1 MANKKVQPK
10 KAVVKQVDLEESI
23 NEVVT
28 SVEPTETTKDWQPV
42 KPTEPVEPEWEI
54 KDRLYYLT
62 GRDTPLTLTIPGK
75 HTRKHALLYFDEKTR
90 KQKEIRYATNHDSPF
105 KEEQEGEATMGHIM
119 FRDGDLRVPKEKQN
133 LQKLLSLYHP
143 LRNRLY
149 QEYDPVEEAYDDLEM
164 LDLQTDAAVFAREMD
179 IDDAEAILRVEMG
192 TAVNQLSSKEIKR
205 DLRLFANRN
214 PKLFLD
220 LAQDDNV
227 GLRNTA
233 IKAAEA
239 GIITLSQDQRTFS
252 WASTGRK
259 LMSVP
264 FDENPYSAM
273 AAYFKTDEGM
283 EVFRSIE
290 KKFL

>member
-1 MANKKVQPK
+1 MANKKAQPK
-10 KAVVKQVDLEESI
+10 KAVAKQVDLEESI
-23 NEVVT
+23 NEVVAT
-28 SVEPTETTKDWQPV
+28 VEPTETTKDWQTV
-42 KPTEPVEPEWEI
+42 KPTEPVKPEWEI
-54 KDRLYYLT
+54 KDRIYYLSGT
-62 GRDTPLTLTIPGK
+62 STPLTLTIPGK
-75 HTRKHALLYFDEKTR
+75 HTRKHALSYFDEKTGR
-90 KQKEIRYATNHDSPF
+90 QKEIRYATNHDSPF
-105 KEEQEGEATMGHIM
+105 KEEQDGEATMGHIM
-119 FRDGDLRVPKEKQN
+119 FRNGDLRVPKEQQN

-143 LRNRLY
+143 LRNRIY
-149 QEYDPVEEAYDDLEM
+149 EEYDPVEEAYDDLEL

-192 TAVNQLSSKEIKR
+192 TTVNQLSSKEIKR

-214 PKLFLD
+214 PELFLQ
-220 LAQDDNV
+220 LAQDENV
-227 GLRNTA
+227 GLRNIA
-233 IKAAEA
+233 IKATESN
-239 GIITLSQDQRTFS
+239 IISLSQDQRTFS
-252 WASTGRK
+252 WASTNRK

>member
-28 SVEPTETTKDWQPV
+28 AVEPTETTKDWQPV

-233 IKAAEA
+233 IKATEA
-239 GIITLSQDQRTFS
+239 GIISLSQDQRTFS

>member
-1 MANKKVQPK
+1 MANKKAQPK
-10 KAVVKQVDLEESI
+10 KAVAKQVDLEESI

-28 SVEPTETTKDWQPV
+28 SVEPTETTKDWQHV
-42 KPTEPVEPEWEI
+42 ETAKPIKPEWEI

-149 QEYDPVEEAYDDLEM
+149 QEYDPVEEAYDDLEQ

-179 IDDAEAILRVEMG
+179 IDQAEAILRVELG
-192 TAVNQLSSKEIKR
+192 SAVSELSSKEIKR

-214 PKLFLD
+214 PALFLD
-220 LAQDDNV
+220 LAQDENV
-227 GLRNTA
+227 GLRNIA
-233 IKAAEA
+233 IKATESN
-239 GIITLSQDQRTFS
+239 IISLSQDQRTFS
-252 WASTGRK
+252 WASNGRK

>member
-1 MANKKVQPK
+1 MAHK
-10 KAVVKQVDLEESI
+10 KAQPSKTVAKQVDLEESI
-23 NEVVT
+23 NEVGT
-28 SVEPTETTKDWQPV
+28 LAEPTKERKAV
-42 KPTEPVEPEWEI
+42 ESTEPIKPEWEI

-75 HTRKHALLYFDEKTR
+75 HTQKHALLYFDQETKT
-90 KQKEIRYATNHDSPF
+90 QKEIRYATNHDSPF
-105 KEEQEGEATMGHIM
+105 KSEQDGEATMGHIM
-119 FRDGDLRVPKEKQN
+119 FRNGDLRVPKEKQN

-143 LRNRLY
+143 LKGRIY
-149 QEYDPVEEAYDDLEM
+149 QEFDPVEEAFDDLEL

-179 IDDAEAILRVEMG
+179 IDAAEAILRVEMG
-192 TAVNQLSSKEIKR
+192 SAVNKLSSKEIKR

-233 IKAAEA
+233 IKATEA
-239 GIITLSQDQRTFS
+239 NIISLSQDQRTFS
-252 WASTGRK
+252 WTSTGRK

-290 KKFL
+290 KKFN

>member
-1 MANKKVQPK
+1 
-10 KAVVKQVDLEESI
+10 
-23 NEVVT
+23 
-28 SVEPTETTKDWQPV
+28 
-42 KPTEPVEPEWEI
+42 
-54 KDRLYYLT
+54 
-62 GRDTPLTLTIPGK
+62 
-75 HTRKHALLYFDEKTR
+75 
-90 KQKEIRYATNHDSPF
+90 
-105 KEEQEGEATMGHIM
+105 MGHIM
-119 FRDGDLRVPKEKQN
+119 FRNGDLRVPKEKQN

-143 LRNRLY
+143 LRGRLY
-149 QEYDPVEEAYDDLEM
+149 QEYDPVEEAFDDLEM

-179 IDDAEAILRVEMG
+179 IDDAEAILRVEIG
-192 TAVNQLSSKEIKR
+192 SEVSKLSSKEIKR

-214 PKLFLD
+214 PELFLE

-233 IKAAEA
+233 IKATEA
-239 GIITLSQDQRTFS
+239 NIISLSQDQRTFTWTS
-252 WASTGRK
+252 NGRK

>member
-10 KAVVKQVDLEESI
+10 KAVAKQVDLEESI

-28 SVEPTETTKDWQPV
+28 AVEPTETTKDWQPV

-54 KDRLYYLT
+54 KDRIYYLSGT
-62 GRDTPLTLTIPGK
+62 STPLTLTIPCK
-75 HTRKHALLYFDEKTR
+75 HTRKHALLYFDEKTG
-90 KQKEIRYATNHDSPF
+90 KQKELRYATNHDSPF
-105 KEEQEGEATMGHIM
+105 KEEQDGEATMGHIM
-119 FRDGDLRVPKEKQN
+119 FRNGDLRVPKEQQN

-143 LRNRLY
+143 AKNRIY
-149 QEYDPVEEAYDDLEM
+149 EEYDPVEEAYDDLEL

-179 IDDAEAILRVEMG
+179 IDQAEAILRVELG
-192 TAVNQLSSKEIKR
+192 SAVSELSSKEIKR

-214 PKLFLD
+214 PELFLD

-227 GLRNTA
+227 ELRNTA
-233 IKAAEA
+233 IKATEA
-239 GIITLSQDQRTFS
+239 GLITLSQDQRTFS
-252 WASTGRK
+252 WTSNGRK

>member
-10 KAVVKQVDLEESI
+10 KTVAKQVDLVESI
-23 NEVVT
+23 NEVT
-28 SVEPTETTKDWQPV
+28 TTVEPTETTKDWQPV

-54 KDRLYYLT
+54 KDRIYYLSGT
-62 GRDTPLTLTIPGK
+62 STPLTLTIPCK
-75 HTRKHALLYFDEKTR
+75 HTRKHALLYFDEKTG
-90 KQKEIRYATNHDSPF
+90 KQKELRYATNHDSPF
-105 KEEQEGEATMGHIM
+105 KEEQDGEATMGHIM
-119 FRDGDLRVPKEKQN
+119 FRNGDLRVPKEQQN

-143 LRNRLY
+143 AKNRIY
-149 QEYDPVEEAYDDLEM
+149 EEYDPVEEAYDDLEM

-179 IDDAEAILRVEMG
+179 IDQAEAILRVELG
-192 TAVNQLSSKEIKR
+192 SAVSELSSKEIKR

-214 PKLFLD
+214 PELFLD

-227 GLRNTA
+227 ELRNTA
-233 IKAAEA
+233 IKATEA
-239 GIITLSQDQRTFS
+239 GVITLSQDQRTFS
-252 WASTGRK
+252 WTSNGRK

>member
-10 KAVVKQVDLEESI
+10 KAVAKQVDLEESI
-23 NEVVT
+23 NEVVKT
-28 SVEPTETTKDWQPV
+28 SEPTETTKDWQHLKSP
-42 KPTEPVEPEWEI
+42 EPIEPEWEI

-62 GRDTPLTLTIPGK
+62 GKDTPLTLTIPGK

-149 QEYDPVEEAYDDLEM
+149 QEYDPVEEAYDDLEQ

-179 IDDAEAILRVEMG
+179 IDQAEAILRVELG
-192 TAVNQLSSKEIKR
+192 SAVSELSSKEIKR

-214 PKLFLD
+214 PALFLD

-227 GLRNTA
+227 ELRNTA
-233 IKAAEA
+233 IKATEA
-239 GIITLSQDQRTFS
+239 GVISLSQDQRTFS
-252 WASTGRK
+252 WASNGRK

>member
-10 KAVVKQVDLEESI
+10 KVVAKQVDLEESI

-42 KPTEPVEPEWEI
+42 KPAKPIKPEWEI
-54 KDRLYYLT
+54 KDRIYYLT
-62 GRDTPLTLTIPGK
+62 GTSTPLTLTIPGK

-119 FRDGDLRVPKEKQN
+119 FRNGDLRVPKEQQN

-179 IDDAEAILRVEMG
+179 IDNAEAILRVEIG
-192 TAVNQLSSKEIKR
+192 SEVSKLSSKEIKR
-205 DLRLFANRN
+205 DLRLFANRD
-214 PKLFLD
+214 PELFLE

-233 IKAAEA
+233 IKATEA
-239 GIITLSQDQRTFS
+239 GIIALSQDQRTFS
-252 WASTGRK
+252 WASNRRK

>member
-1 MANKKVQPK
+1 MANKKAQPK
-10 KAVVKQVDLEESI
+10 KAVAKQVDLEESI

-28 SVEPTETTKDWQPV
+28 SVEPTETTKDWQHV
-42 KPTEPVEPEWEI
+42 ETVEPEEPKWEI

-149 QEYDPVEEAYDDLEM
+149 QEYDPVEEAYDDLEQ

-179 IDDAEAILRVEMG
+179 IDQAEAILRVELG
-192 TAVNQLSSKEIKR
+192 SAVSELSSKEIKR

-214 PKLFLD
+214 PALFLD

-227 GLRNTA
+227 ELRNTA
-233 IKAAEA
+233 IKATES
-239 GIITLSQDQRTFS
+239 GIIALSQDQRTFS
-252 WASTGRK
+252 WASTNRK

>member
-10 KAVVKQVDLEESI
+10 KAVAKQVDLEESI
-23 NEVVT
+23 NEVAKT
-28 SVEPTETTKDWQPV
+28 SEPTETTKDWKHLKSP
-42 KPTEPVEPEWEI
+42 EPIEPEWEI

-62 GRDTPLTLTIPGK
+62 GKDTPLTLTIPGK

-105 KEEQEGEATMGHIM
+105 KEDQEGEATMGHIM

-149 QEYDPVEEAYDDLEM
+149 QEYDPVEEAYDDLEQ

-179 IDDAEAILRVEMG
+179 IDQAEAILRVELG
-192 TAVNQLSSKEIKR
+192 SAVSELSSKEIKR

-214 PKLFLD
+214 PALFLD

-227 GLRNTA
+227 ELRNTA
-233 IKAAEA
+233 IKATEA
-239 GIITLSQDQRTFS
+239 GVISLSQDQRTFS
-252 WASTGRK
+252 WASNGRK

>member
-28 SVEPTETTKDWQPV
+28 AVEPTETTKDWQSV
-42 KPTEPVEPEWEI
+42 KPTDPVKPEWEI
-54 KDRLYYLT
+54 KDRIYYLSGT
-62 GRDTPLTLTIPGK
+62 STPLTLTIPGK
-75 HTRKHALLYFDEKTR
+75 HTRKHALLYFDEKTG

-119 FRDGDLRVPKEKQN
+119 FRNGDLRVGKEQQN

-149 QEYDPVEEAYDDLEM
+149 KEYDPVEEAYDDLEL

-179 IDDAEAILRVEMG
+179 IDDAEAILRVEIG
-192 TAVNQLSSKEIKR
+192 SEVSKLSSKEIKR

-214 PKLFLD
+214 PELFLE

>member
-1 MANKKVQPK
+1 MANKKAQPK
-10 KAVVKQVDLEESI
+10 KAVAKQVDLEESI

-28 SVEPTETTKDWQPV
+28 SVEPTETTKDWQHV
-42 KPTEPVEPEWEI
+42 ETAKPIEPEWEI

-149 QEYDPVEEAYDDLEM
+149 QEYDPVEEAYDDLEQ

-179 IDDAEAILRVEMG
+179 IDQAEAILRVELG
-192 TAVNQLSSKEIKR
+192 SAVSELSSKEIKR

-214 PKLFLD
+214 PALFLD

-227 GLRNTA
+227 ELRNTA
-233 IKAAEA
+233 IKATEA
-239 GIITLSQDQRTFS
+239 GVIALSQDQRTFS
-252 WASTGRK
+252 WASNGRK

>member
-28 SVEPTETTKDWQPV
+28 AVEPTETTKDWQSV
-42 KPTEPVEPEWEI
+42 KPTEPIEPEWEI

-239 GIITLSQDQRTFS
+239 GIIALSQDQRTFS

>member
-28 SVEPTETTKDWQPV
+28 AVEPTETTKDWQSV

-105 KEEQEGEATMGHIM
+105 KEEQDGEATMGHIM

-214 PKLFLD
+214 PELFLE

>member
-10 KAVVKQVDLEESI
+10 KAVAKQVDLEESI

-54 KDRLYYLT
+54 KDRIYYLSGT
-62 GRDTPLTLTIPGK
+62 STPLTLTIPCK
-75 HTRKHALLYFDEKTR
+75 HTRKHALLYFDEKTG
-90 KQKEIRYATNHDSPF
+90 KQKELRYATNHDSPF
-105 KEEQEGEATMGHIM
+105 KEEQDGEATMGHIM
-119 FRDGDLRVPKEKQN
+119 FRNGDLRVPKEQQN

-143 LRNRLY
+143 AKNRIY
-149 QEYDPVEEAYDDLEM
+149 EEYDPVEEAYDDLEL

-179 IDDAEAILRVEMG
+179 IDQAEAILRVELG
-192 TAVNQLSSKEIKR
+192 SAVSELSSKEIKR

-214 PKLFLD
+214 PELFLD

-227 GLRNTA
+227 ELRNTA
-233 IKAAEA
+233 IKATEA
-239 GIITLSQDQRTFS
+239 GLITLSQDQRTFS
-252 WASTGRK
+252 WTSNGRK

-283 EVFRSIE
+283 EVFKSIE

>member
-1 MANKKVQPK
+1 MAKQA
-10 KAVVKQVDLEESI
+10 KAQQVEVAPQE
-23 NEVVT
+23 EVVT
-28 SVEPTETTKDWQPV
+28 KVAAPV
-42 KPTEPVEPEWEI
+42 KPAKPEWEI
-54 KDRLYYLT
+54 KDRIYYLSGT
-62 GRDTPLTLTIPGK
+62 STPLTLTIPCK
-75 HTRKHALLYFDEKTR
+75 HTRKHALLYFDEKTG
-90 KQKEIRYATNHDSPF
+90 KQKELRYATNHDSPF
-105 KEEQEGEATMGHIM
+105 KEEQDGEATMGHIM
-119 FRDGDLRVPKEKQN
+119 FRNGDLRVPKEQQN

-143 LRNRLY
+143 AKNRIY
-149 QEYDPVEEAYDDLEM
+149 EEYDPVEEAYDDLEL

-179 IDDAEAILRVEMG
+179 IDQAEAILRVELG
-192 TAVNQLSSKEIKR
+192 SAVSELSSKEIKR

-214 PKLFLD
+214 PALFLD

-227 GLRNTA
+227 ELRNTA
-233 IKAAEA
+233 IKATEA
-239 GIITLSQDQRTFS
+239 GVIALSQDQRTFS
-252 WASTGRK
+252 WASNGRK